1 MQVFG
6 GAAEVL
12 FLAYGNKA
20 AKLFEFIHRCNPGIN
35 LCRLWFVLG
44 SIFHYILRRQQI
56 HKLAALKRASDVGH
70 EFVDRLAGGMNMN
83 RRKFITSTGAAGL
96 LAANGMTSAAA
107 PKVTLAKPVL
117 MKVGDQTAPTNETH
131 LKYLARYSVRNI
143 CGYPEIEGDRL
154 YATVEELN
162 RMVDLAG
169 KCGISIDCTAPP
181 FLESSH
187 IDKEKHPAIMLAQ
200 SPERDRDI
208 EALQTMIKNCAQA
221 GIPSI
226 KYNMSI
232 LGVVRTGRTPGRG
245 DAMYSTWKLSEAHPN
260 PPLTRAGHV
269 DADMFWERIT
279 YFLDRVI
286 PVANEY
292 KIRMACHPH
301 DPGMPPEGY
310 QGVDRV
316 LGTVDGLKKFITI
329 RESPYHGLNFCQGT
343 VSEMLADPG
352 TEIYDVIRYF
362 GSRNKIFN
370 VHFRNIRGHRN
381 DFLEVYPDE
390 GDVNFVKA
398 IHVYKEVGYPYM
410 LMPDHVPVAPNDPNG
425 LQSFAFCYGYIRA
438 LIQSLDS
445 VY

>member
-1 MQVFG
+1 
-6 GAAEVL
+6 
-12 FLAYGNKA
+12 
-20 AKLFEFIHRCNPGIN
+20 
-35 LCRLWFVLG
+35 
-44 SIFHYILRRQQI
+44 
-56 HKLAALKRASDVGH
+56 
-70 EFVDRLAGGMNMN
+70 MN
-83 RRKFITSTGAAGL
+83 RRKFITSTGAVGL
-96 LAANGMTSAAA
+96 LAANRLAEAS
-107 PKVTLAKPVL
+107 PKVVLAKTAL

-143 CGYPEIEGDRL
+143 CGYPQIEGDRL

-208 EALQTMIKNCAQA
+208 ESLQTMIKNCAQA

-245 DAMYSTWKLSEAHPN
+245 DAMYSTWKLSEAHPD
-260 PPLTRAGHV
+260 PPLTRAGRV

-310 QGVDRV
+310 QGVNRV
-316 LGTVDGLKKFITI
+316 LGTIDGLKKFISI
-329 RESPYHGLNFCQGT
+329 H
-343 VSEMLADPG
+343 
-352 TEIYDVIRYF
+352 EIYDVIRYF

-381 DFLEVYPDE
+381 EFLEVYPDE

-398 IHVYKEVGYPYM
+398 IQVYKEVGYPYM

-438 LIQSLDS
+438 LIQSVDS
-445 VY
+445 MCA